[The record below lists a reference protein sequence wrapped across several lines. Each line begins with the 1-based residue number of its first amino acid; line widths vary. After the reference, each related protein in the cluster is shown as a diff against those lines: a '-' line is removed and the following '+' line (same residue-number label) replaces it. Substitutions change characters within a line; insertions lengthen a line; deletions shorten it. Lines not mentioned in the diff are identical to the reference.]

1 MPQPHKS
8 SADDSLSKCHRLC
21 LKFLPL
27 HQRPPLNLQDSYTS
41 CETRPLH
48 VHRGCASPE
57 SWHGGPPL
65 GCGCG
70 FVPLQAFSHDP
81 PLSPTSLLQGTST
94 VHLGSRVQLGA
105 GHCHFWLCAHRVCV
119 CVCVCFSKVLAIP
132 YLATAVHTQG
142 VATQSTASEHSQESG
157 VPAGFRTRFSAFT
170 GISTTQEGL
179 RAALFTCPS
188 PQLMSQFPGYTEQ
201 QVLKTRGI

>member
-119 CVCVCFSKVLAIP
+119 CVCVSPKSLQFPTLQLQFTHKASLPKAPPQNTVRSPVCP
-132 YLATAVHTQG
+132 Q
-142 VATQSTASEHSQESG
+142 ASELASQ
-157 VPAGFRTRFSAFT
+157 
-170 GISTTQEGL
+170 
-179 RAALFTCPS
+179 PS
-188 PQLMSQFPGYTEQ
+188 QASPPPR
-201 QVLKTRGI
+201 RG